1 MPATLYQIVC
11 VNFLRPT
18 CVTRIPS
25 RKKGAH
31 WVAYWFDN
39 VNQCEFFD
47 SFGRTPEDYDER
59 LRDFVD
65 RNSALCL
72 YNNIQVQ
79 PDSSS
84 TCGLH
89 VLYYLKARARGI
101 STSDIVNK
109 TSEMRVRDILPT
121 RD

>member
-1 MPATLYQIVC
+1 MPATLYPIVC
-11 VNFLRPT
+11 VDFRRPT
-18 CVTRIPS
+18 CVTRTPS
-25 RKKGAH
+25 RKS
-31 WVAYWFDN
+31 

-65 RNSALCL
+65 RNSPLCL

-79 PDSSS
+79 PDFSS

-89 VLYYLKARARGI
+89 VLYYLNARARGI
-101 STSDIVNK
+101 SMSDIVNK
-109 TSEMRVRDILPT
+109 SSEMRVRDILPN